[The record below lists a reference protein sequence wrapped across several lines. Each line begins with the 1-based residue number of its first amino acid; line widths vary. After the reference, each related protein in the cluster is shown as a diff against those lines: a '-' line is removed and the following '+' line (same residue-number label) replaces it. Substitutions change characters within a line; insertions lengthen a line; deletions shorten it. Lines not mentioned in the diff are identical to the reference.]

1 MGCNCEVSPHNV
13 VHNSPA
19 DPDQWMR
26 GRGAALSMLPQK
38 AIVVSTS
45 CTKHYGVEAWEV
57 IDPVKDYGQPT
68 LVFLDGLTRVN
79 RVCTPQHYY
88 H

>member
-1 MGCNCEVSPHNV
+1 
-13 VHNSPA
+13 
-19 DPDQWMR
+19 
-26 GRGAALSMLPQK
+26 MLPQK